1 MKPLPHCRTVRGFTL
16 VELLVVIGIIA
27 LLISI
32 LLPAL
37 GRAREQAKSVQC
49 LSNLRQLGLVYQMY
63 ANENRDQVPI
73 GYEDGQP
80 WTGYSLYNGTNYPLM
95 GVLFQSG
102 FLTTPT
108 AFYCPSQLDP
118 RWQFDTPENR
128 WPHSGTATSGVRV
141 RVGYTS
147 RPETPWKDGRPK
159 TGTTDL
165 PFPRWSKMKEKAMLA
180 DVVGI
185 PQNSPDFTNV
195 HHRTL
200 NVLYG
205 DRSVK
210 AVNKEA
216 YEGIQKKLAAQPS
229 ISAPMSWYLDKNN
242 PQADT
247 LWNNLD
253 RE

>member
-1 MKPLPHCRTVRGFTL
+1 MYCPPNRRKRGFTL

-32 LLPAL
+32 LLPSL
-37 GRAREQAKSVQC
+37 SRAREQAKQIAC
-49 LSNLRQLGLVYQMY
+49 LSNLRQLGTIYQMY
-63 ANENRDQVPI
+63 ANDNKDQIPI
-73 GYEDGQP
+73 GYESGQG
-80 WTGYSLYNGTNYPLM
+80 WTGYSLFTGTHYPLM
-95 GVLFQSG
+95 GCLFQAG
-102 FLTTPT
+102 YLTTPQ

-128 WPHSGTATSGVRV
+128 WPVNGVGTPGVRV

-147 RPETPWKDGRPK
+147 RPEVPWVAGVPK
-159 TGTTDL
+159 SGSTFL
-165 PFPRWSKMKEKAMLA
+165 PFPRWTKMKEKAILA

-185 PQNSPDFTNV
+185 PMNSPDFTAV

-200 NVLYG
+200 NVMYG
-205 DRSVK
+205 DRSARSVDK
-210 AVNKEA
+210 DA

-229 ISAPMSWYLDKNN
+229 ISAPLNWYIDQNN
-242 PQADT
+242 PQTDA

-253 RE
+253 RQ